1 MSNETLVTANRK
13 HKDRLFCY
21 IFGQEENKIH
31 LLSLYNALNHSQH
44 EDPDE
49 LEFTTLEDAIYMS
62 MKNDVSFLI
71 SDYMNLFEH
80 QSTINPNMPLRGFLY
95 FARLYETYLSR
106 HRFNVY
112 SHKQIP
118 LPTPQ
123 YLVFYNGTEDA
134 PEKQEYRLSDA
145 FLKKDTSNRF
155 EWTATMLNI
164 NAGHNQELMNHCQA
178 LNEYA
183 AFIQNVRD
191 FQKQYQNPD
200 LAINEAV
207 KQAENSPCLGEFFR
221 KNRAEVSHMILTE
234 FDEEAFAK
242 TMREE
247 GHEEGIIEEIILSGI
262 EYQIPKEK
270 ILQRIMK
277 RTDVDEAQALKYYE
291 LYRKQV

>member
-1 MSNETLVTANRK
+1 MKKAGKR
-13 HKDRLFCY
+13 RFC
-21 IFGQEENKIH
+21 
-31 LLSLYNALNHSQH
+31 
-44 EDPDE
+44 
-49 LEFTTLEDAIYMS
+49 
-62 MKNDVSFLI
+62 
-71 SDYMNLFEH
+71 
-80 QSTINPNMPLRGFLY
+80 RGFLY
-95 FARLYETYLSR
+95 FARLYEAYLSR

-164 NAGHNQELMNHCQA
+164 NAGHNQELMDHCQA

-191 FQKQYQNPD
+191 FQNQYQNLD

-247 GHEEGIIEEIILSGI
+247 GREEGRKEGREKGHEEGIIEEIILSGI

-277 RTDVDEAQALKYYE
+277 RTDVDETQALKYYE
-291 LYRKQV
+291 LYRKQI